1 MSALRIGTRG
11 SPLAL
16 RQARA
21 VATAIRESGGPTCR
35 LLTIKTTGDRL
46 MQAALPEVGGKRL
59 FVKEIEEALVADRVD
74 LAVHSAKDLPADLPP
89 GLTIGAALPR
99 EDPRDALVAPA
110 SRNDLPRDD
119 ATALI
124 VTAAGASARIGTSSI
139 RRTAQLAHIFS
150 SVSFE
155 PVRGNLGT
163 RLRKLDA
170 GNYDLLIL
178 AAAGL
183 IRLELAHRITTY
195 LPFEVCV
202 PAPGQGIVAVETRS
216 DDVRTNRVLLR
227 VTDAAASAALRAER
241 ALVRVLGGDCQL
253 PVGAVAT
260 PDRDELGLIAIVAT
274 PDGTR
279 ILRREGR
286 ARVADA
292 TDLGARVAEELLVD
306 GARDILAAF
315 DHP

>member
-21 VATAIRESGGPTCR
+21 VAAAIRESGGPTCR

>member
-202 PAPGQGIVAVETRS
+202 PAPGQGIVAVEARS

-227 VTDAAASAALRAER
+227 VTDAAASAALRPSGRWFAY
-241 ALVRVLGGDCQL
+241 LGVTASCQL
-253 PVGAVAT
+253 APSQRQT
-260 PDRDELGLIAIVAT
+260 ETSLG
-274 PDGTR
+274 
-279 ILRREGR
+279 
-286 ARVADA
+286 
-292 TDLGARVAEELLVD
+292 
-306 GARDILAAF
+306 
-315 DHP
+315 